1 MKRLGSGA
9 GWTRWA
15 LCAACIAFLGGATGG
30 ALAQKKESGKKS
42 AKGAKGAAAKAAAKG
57 PKPKF
62 VLKIDKG
69 DTVRGTIQKP
79 EAFYILPRTS
89 LNFEGLLM
97 KRSFVPKIVEAVRK
111 APF

>member
-1 MKRLGSGA
+1 M
-9 GWTRWA
+9 
-15 LCAACIAFLGGATGG
+15 
-30 ALAQKKESGKKS
+30 AQKKEGGKKG
-42 AKGAKGAAAKAAAKG
+42 KGVAAAKGAAKGGKGKAKG

-97 KRSFVPKIVEAVRK
+97 KRTFVPKIVEAVRK

>member
-1 MKRLGSGA
+1 MCFVVFLDGGNGA
-9 GWTRWA
+9 
-15 LCAACIAFLGGATGG
+15 F
-30 ALAQKKESGKKS
+30 AQKKDSGKKAGKGGVA
-42 AKGAKGAAAKAAAKG
+42 AKGAAKG